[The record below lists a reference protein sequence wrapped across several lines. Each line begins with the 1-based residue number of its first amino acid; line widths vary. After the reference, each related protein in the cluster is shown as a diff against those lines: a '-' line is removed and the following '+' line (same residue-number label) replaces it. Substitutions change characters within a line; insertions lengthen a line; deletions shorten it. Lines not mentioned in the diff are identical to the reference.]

1 MNLPFSLG
9 ESGADQRPATA
20 PKKGTAVGL
29 LLHDFLRLFAVH
41 RYRTATQVVYSTQAR
56 HKVNCPKGKRG
67 SPGGYQGRAIRECV
81 MIDRAYEDKL

>member
-1 MNLPFSLG
+1 MSAHPLVNLPFSLG

-41 RYRTATQVVYSTQAR
+41 RYRTATQAVKSTLGA
-56 HKVNCPKGKRG
+56 
-67 SPGGYQGRAIRECV
+67 A
-81 MIDRAYEDKL
+81 